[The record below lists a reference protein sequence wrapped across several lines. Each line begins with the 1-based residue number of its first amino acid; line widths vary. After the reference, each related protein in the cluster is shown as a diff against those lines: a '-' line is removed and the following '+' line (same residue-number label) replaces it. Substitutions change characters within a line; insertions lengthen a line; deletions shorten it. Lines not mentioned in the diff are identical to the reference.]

1 MSDTLTVTSPAT
13 AAAAEARTRDGGP
26 VLEALDLRQT
36 FSEGPQAVTV
46 LRGISFSV
54 ARGERIAIIG
64 RSGSGKTTLLHLLG
78 GLEQP
83 SEGRV
88 RLLGQDLSGARET
101 DRSRLRNRHMG
112 FVYQLHHL
120 LPEFTA
126 LENVAMPVVIGGGS
140 VAEAEQAAT
149 ALLERVGL
157 GQRLHHKPAEL
168 SGGERQRVALAR
180 ALVTRP
186 AVVLADEPTGNL
198 DRDTA
203 ESIHQLIV
211 ELNESLGTSFVIVT
225 HEDRLAALAHRRLRM
240 EQGLLAEC

>member
-1 MSDTLTVTSPAT
+1 MSDTLTVTGPAT
-13 AAAAEARTRDGGP
+13 AAAAEAWTRDGGP

-46 LRGISFSV
+46 LRGITFSV
-54 ARGERIAIIG
+54 ARGERIAIVG

-180 ALVTRP
+180 ALVTQP

>member
-1 MSDTLTVTSPAT
+1 MNDV
-13 AAAAEARTRDGGP
+13 
-26 VLEALDLRQT
+26 VLHADNLQQT
-36 FSEGPQAVTV
+36 FSEGPQAVQV
-46 LRGISFSV
+46 LKGVTLSIN
-54 ARGERIAIIG
+54 RGERVAIVG

-78 GLEQP
+78 GLEKP
-83 SEGRV
+83 SSGRV
-88 RLLGQDLSGARET
+88 QLLQHDFSAAGEAE
-101 DRSRLRNRHMG
+101 RSRLRNRHMG

-126 LENVAMPVVIGGGS
+126 LENVSLPVILGGGS
-140 VAEAEQAAT
+140 IAAAEQAAT
-149 ALLERVGL
+149 ELLQRVGL
-157 GQRLHHKPAEL
+157 GERMQHKPSEL

-211 ELNESLGTSFVIVT
+211 ELNESLGISFVIVT
-225 HEDRLAALAHRRLRM
+225 HEERLASLAHRRLRM
-240 EQGLLAEC
+240 ERGVLTEAC

>member
-1 MSDTLTVTSPAT
+1 MSDV
-13 AAAAEARTRDGGP
+13 
-26 VLEALDLRQT
+26 VLHADNLQQT
-36 FSEGPQAVTV
+36 FSEGPQAVHV
-46 LRGISFSV
+46 LNGVTFSV
-54 ARGERIAIIG
+54 NRGERVAIVG

-78 GLEQP
+78 GLEKP
-83 SEGRV
+83 SSGRV
-88 RLLGQDLSGARET
+88 QLLQHDFSAASEAE
-101 DRSRLRNRHMG
+101 RSRLRNRHMG

-126 LENVAMPVVIGGGS
+126 LENVSLPVVLGGGS
-140 VAEAEQAAT
+140 IADAEKAAT
-149 ALLERVGL
+149 ELLQRVGL
-157 GQRLHHKPAEL
+157 GERMQHKPSEL

-211 ELNESLGTSFVIVT
+211 ELNESLGISFVIVT
-225 HEDRLAALAHRRLRM
+225 HEERLASLAHRRLRM
-240 EQGLLAEC
+240 ERGVLTVA

>member
-1 MSDTLTVTSPAT
+1 MSDV
-13 AAAAEARTRDGGP
+13 
-26 VLEALDLRQT
+26 VLHADNLQQT
-36 FSEGPQAVTV
+36 FSEGPQAVHV
-46 LRGISFSV
+46 LNGVTFSV
-54 ARGERIAIIG
+54 NRGERVAIVG

-78 GLEQP
+78 GLEKP
-83 SEGRV
+83 SSGRV
-88 RLLGQDLSGARET
+88 QLLQHDFSAASEAE
-101 DRSRLRNRHMG
+101 RSRLRNRHMG

-126 LENVAMPVVIGGGS
+126 LENVSLPVVLGGGS
-140 VAEAEQAAT
+140 IADAEKAAT
-149 ALLERVGL
+149 ELLQRVGL
-157 GQRLHHKPAEL
+157 GERMQHKPSEL

-211 ELNESLGTSFVIVT
+211 ELNESLGISFVIVT
-225 HEDRLAALAHRRLRM
+225 HEERLASLAHRRLRM
-240 EQGLLAEC
+240 ERGVLTAA

>member
-1 MSDTLTVTSPAT
+1 MDAFFASVEL
-13 AAAAEARTRDGGP
+13 
-26 VLEALDLRQT
+26 LRY
-36 FSEGPQAVTV
+36 PQ
-46 LRGISFSV
+46 LQ
-54 ARGERIAIIG
+54 
-64 RSGSGKTTLLHLLG
+64 
-78 GLEQP
+78 GL
-83 SEGRV
+83 
-88 RLLGQDLSGARET
+88 
-101 DRSRLRNRHMG
+101 
-112 FVYQLHHL
+112 
-120 LPEFTA
+120 
-126 LENVAMPVVIGGGS
+126 PVVIGGGS

-180 ALVTRP
+180 ALVTQP

>member
-1 MSDTLTVTSPAT
+1 MSDQVMTDVVLR
-13 AAAAEARTRDGGP
+13 AEG
-26 VLEALDLRQT
+26 LRQS
-36 FSEGPQAVTV
+36 FREGPQALQV
-46 LRGISFSV
+46 LNGVSFAV
-54 ARGERIAIIG
+54 NRGERVAIIG

-78 GLEQP
+78 GLEKP
-83 SEGRV
+83 TEGHV
-88 RLLGQDLSGARET
+88 RLLEHDFSGAGEAE
-101 DRSRLRNRHMG
+101 RSRLRNRHMG

-126 LENVAMPVVIGGGS
+126 LENVALPVVLGGGE
-140 VAEAEQAAT
+140 VAEAEAA
-149 ALLERVGL
+149 AAELLRRVGL
-157 GQRLHHKPAEL
+157 GERMDHKPAEL

-225 HEDRLAALAHRRLRM
+225 HEERLAALAHRRLRM
-240 EQGLLAEC
+240 ERGVLAELA

>member
-1 MSDTLTVTSPAT
+1 MSDTLTVTGPAT

-101 DRSRLRNRHMG
+101 ERSRLRNRHMG

-126 LENVAMPVVIGGGS
+126 LENVSMPVVIGGGS

-240 EQGLLAEC
+240 EQGLLADC

>member
-1 MSDTLTVTSPAT
+1 MSDVVLHADSLQQTFR
-13 AAAAEARTRDGGP
+13 EGP
-26 VLEALDLRQT
+26 EALHVLN
-36 FSEGPQAVTV
+36 GVT
-46 LRGISFSV
+46 LSV
-54 ARGERIAIIG
+54 HRGERVAIVG

-78 GLEQP
+78 GLEKP
-83 SEGRV
+83 TSGRV
-88 RLLGQDLSGARET
+88 LLLEHDFSAADEAG
-101 DRSRLRNRHMG
+101 RSRLRNRYMG

-126 LENVAMPVVIGGGS
+126 LENVSLPVVLGGGS
-140 VAEAEQAAT
+140 VAEAEKAA
-149 ALLERVGL
+149 AELLQRVGL
-157 GQRLHHKPAEL
+157 GERMQHKPSEL

-211 ELNESLGTSFVIVT
+211 ELNEALGISFVIVT
-225 HEDRLAALAHRRLRM
+225 HEERLAALAHRRLRM
-240 EQGLLAEC
+240 ERGVLTAAD